1 MANKQGTSSLYYIK
15 CVASGRGEVDN
26 RKDVVTH
33 RMYFREVLIMH
44 FGSLIVKS
52 QALTL
57 SGYIAKQ
64 TSHSQ
69 IRLIHV
75 ADLKKNMQK
84 YLIFSFLNVISTY
97 QCFDGKPVGH

>member
-57 SGYIAKQ
+57 GTLPSKHHIHRLDSFMLQ
-64 TSHSQ
+64 T
-69 IRLIHV
+69 
-75 ADLKKNMQK
+75 
-84 YLIFSFLNVISTY
+84 
-97 QCFDGKPVGH
+97 